1 MRATRDG
8 PGSAE
13 GPRGDGIV
21 GRAGHYNPP
30 PLKIERYL
38 LRELA
43 VDLCFAVGGMLVI
56 ALPAVAV
63 SAVHRLA
70 GVDTLS
76 ILLFLPIVLAGLIP
90 YVLPLGFLLAVVVA
104 YGRLAADQ
112 EWTAIRMAGIHPLVI
127 ARPALLL
134 AIVLAGLTLWIVSE
148 QLPELRRRERTYVG
162 EALRETIKRLSPG
175 QTELALGRFYLA
187 SAWRDGDDFVDARVD
202 VPQEEGESRSFLAR
216 RVSFEFREGDV
227 LVHLYGARIVDQV
240 DALVEHTIVR
250 IPIEQV
256 AEDTSASFRS
266 LRYRRSSDL
275 TVDLAGGGI
284 DPARRH
290 EVVYEIHQRMALSAA
305 HVLFV
310 LLGMPVG
317 LLLRRGTQL
326 GALSVAVGFALV
338 YYLLSMRLG
347 KQLSATELVPPV
359 AGAWAVSAA
368 GATIGAVLCWR
379 AFRQ

>member
-1 MRATRDG
+1 
-8 PGSAE
+8 
-13 GPRGDGIV
+13 
-21 GRAGHYNPP
+21 
-30 PLKIERYL
+30 
-38 LRELA
+38 
-43 VDLCFAVGGMLVI
+43 MLVI

-76 ILLFLPIVLAGLIP
+76 IVLFLPIVLAGLVP

-127 ARPALLL
+127 ARPAVLLGIAL
-134 AIVLAGLTLWIVSE
+134 GGLTLWIVSE
-148 QLPELRRRERTYVG
+148 KLPDLRRRERTYVG

-175 QTELALGRFYLA
+175 QTELAFGRFTLL

-202 VPQEEGESRSFLAR
+202 VPDEQASGTRSFLAR
-216 RVSFEFREGDV
+216 RVHFEFREGDV
-227 LVHLYGARIVDQV
+227 LVHLYGARIVEKV
-240 DALVEHTIVR
+240 DALIEHTVVR
-250 IPIEQV
+250 VPIDQV

-275 TVDLAGGGI
+275 AVDLAGGGI
-284 DPARRH
+284 DPSRRH
-290 EVVYEIHQRMALSAA
+290 EVVYEIHNRIALSAA
-305 HVLFV
+305 NLLFV

-326 GALSVAVGFALV
+326 GALSVAVTFALV

-347 KQLSATELVPPV
+347 KQLSSSELVPPV
-359 AGAWAVSAA
+359 AGAWATSAA
-368 GATIGAVLCWR
+368 GAAIGLLLCWR